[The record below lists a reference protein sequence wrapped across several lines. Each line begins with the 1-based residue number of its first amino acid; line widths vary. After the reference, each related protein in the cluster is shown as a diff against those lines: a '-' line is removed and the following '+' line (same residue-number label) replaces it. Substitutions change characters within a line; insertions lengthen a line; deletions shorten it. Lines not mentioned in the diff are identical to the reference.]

1 MVGPVYDVL
10 SLQSGL
16 TALVIDDYGPSRYTT
31 AHALRRA
38 GFLVYEA
45 KTAREGIELAE
56 QRLPDVILLDV
67 NLPDIHG
74 FQVCEQLK
82 NAPPTQHIPIVQITQ
97 TSRGD
102 RHRSESI
109 RAGAD
114 AFIEEPIADT
124 ELVRIVEVVITKNK
138 RR

>member
-1 MVGPVYDVL
+1 M
-10 SLQSGL
+10 
-16 TALVIDDYGPSRYTT
+16 
-31 AHALRRA
+31 
-38 GFLVYEA
+38 
-45 KTAREGIELAE
+45 
-56 QRLPDVILLDV
+56 
-67 NLPDIHG
+67 HG

-97 TSRGD
+97 TARGD
-102 RHRSESI
+102 RNRSESI